1 MQNHEQR
8 VYVYVWLVGYRG
20 HLGALGRCL
29 FMCSARWSD
38 RAKDR
43 SQTAHL
49 KGFAPVRFR

>member
-49 KGFAPVRFR
+49 KGFAPVCFR